1 MQQPFTPDQL
11 IRFIYKETSA
21 VETLAIDAAL
31 QEDDDLWETYESL
44 HEGYRQLPKV
54 KFNASP
60 KSIQQILAYS
70 ARTAVEEQ
78 A

>member
-1 MQQPFTPDQL
+1 MQQPFTPDHL
-11 IRFIYKETSA
+11 IRYIYKETSA
-21 VETLAIDAAL
+21 AETLAIDAVL
-31 QEDDDLWETYESL
+31 SHDDELWAEYESL

-60 KSIQQILAYS
+60 KAIQNILAYS
-70 ARTAVEEQ
+70 AHTTVEKQ